1 MSRNQVNKTTAK
13 ATLTQMLNLVFHRME
28 TFDLRAREE
37 ANAALAQM
45 EVEVRTRQG
54 SESSISAPPPTQQP
68 PPPPPPPPSPPKQTH
83 RPLAASPPRIRTT
96 MSSIEDKDESSQL
109 PCGTCMYPSVYITLG
124 YVPRGNRP
132 ISLIAKTDGTGAYGT
147 PEFPSVLHKD
157 AYLLFRALCKLS
169 MKAITDDPSIPS
181 DPVALQSKILSLE
194 LLLSILDHA
203 GPTFRTSEKFVYLVR
218 SYLCVS
224 LLKNATSS
232 NTQVVGLSLRIFIA
246 MTAHFKDHLKSEI
259 EVFISNIFLR
269 LLESENSSFDHKIL
283 VLEVFYNLC
292 QDPQTLVEIFLNY
305 DCDLGATSMFK
316 RIVNALAKVAKGR
329 QGQDMGGSSKR
340 SLEENA
346 LRTLGLEGLVA
357 ITHSLV
363 RSGGLEDASTV
374 ALKTQDGQG
383 QDRIGSGQE
392 VENGGNDVGSTSN
405 EESNPVMSV
414 VESFDRK
421 QKIQEELVMGFLKF
435 NMKPSAGLA
444 YLESH
449 GHLTKTPIAV
459 SRFLHDYAER
469 LDKTVIGDYLGK
481 EKEYDG
487 GFCVKVLHE
496 YVDMMDFTGL
506 RFDDAIRHFLSG
518 FRLPGEAQK
527 IDRIMEKF
535 AERYCLQNNTV
546 FPSADTAFILSFS
559 IIMLNTDLHNPSI
572 KEERKMTKDDFIRN
586 NRGIS
591 AGADLP
597 EVFLSEIYDNIK
609 KNPISLKEDDE
620 MRAKMAGGST
630 PLENPFFSTLSLDK
644 RRKEAYQK
652 EREAMVRSSEAIFR
666 QRKRRP
672 DVNTPSY
679 VSRTEMTDAYVR
691 PMFEVAWGPMLS
703 VFSQMIEN
711 SDDPKM
717 VGLSL
722 KGFKYAVRVAAH
734 YNIPTARDLLINTI
748 YKFTTLD
755 VVREMKPKNIECIR
769 ALIAIALS
777 DGNHLQECWLYVL
790 QCISHLARLQLF
802 ASGLQTDEVFFPSSE
817 GDSDRGR
824 VGSVPGQG
832 SVGNPSLVSS
842 SSGGGVG
849 STSHKKKSTAL
860 SSMADPF
867 KIFSAPSK
875 AEAVRQVEE
884 SNAEQI
890 MGQIDA
896 SMIERVFTTSVN
908 LNSEA
913 IQHFVINLC
922 EVSKMEVN
930 VNNSGG
936 AVTAPGGIVYRRE
949 AGPDGQAP
957 RVFSLQKLVEVA
969 DFNMISRSRL
979 VWANVWEVLSRHFA
993 TVGLHENVS
1002 VAMYAIDSLR
1012 QLSMKFLYKEELRD
1026 FNFQRLFLKPFEAI
1040 MANSRSPEIRE
1051 LILRCIDNLI
1061 MARAHNIR
1069 SGWKSIFTVFSLGS
1083 TSTDEGIAQFA
1094 FDMTDHIFRD
1104 HFDLLVFDFVDLVN
1118 CLLSFAEGLHMH
1130 ISLAAITHLQK
1141 AASLLAEGQ
1150 VTYKMAAQRQGS
1162 FGVSDVTSPPP
1173 LPVVALTPGVNGDL
1187 ASPSGG
1193 GVFLIGN
1200 NGGSSGES
1208 QLQLWWPLLVG
1219 LSARVA
1225 DSRLPARTSALEAL
1239 MNTLRQHGDL
1249 FSFQTW
1255 KLIFRGVLFPM
1266 LESARTDCTP
1276 QVISEFPAQNPVME
1290 VRDDSWIL
1298 TTTETVLRAY
1308 IEILR
1313 QFWSSTRALLPEV
1326 LAVFSDC
1333 ICQHER
1339 ETLARIAIRVLHQHL
1354 LPFLDESREGDVWDY
1369 VCETMLGIVRKNLPE
1384 FSSLEMMASQH
1395 MALSS
1400 GDGSSR
1406 RVVTTSEEAEGLSVG
1421 QQVTTS
1427 FGVGTVMRIRPD
1439 GRADVEL
1446 LPSSASS
1453 SKDQISL
1460 SGSGNDA
1467 ADRDVTSSEDRID
1480 EEDEDEEDEEDVED
1494 AMEFS
1499 EANQQTR
1506 SSSFS
1511 FAMVNNGTI
1520 MTQMVVILQV
1530 QQVRGREWAGFL
1542 VIYPNPLIHTIDYYH
1557 N

>member
-1 MSRNQVNKTTAK
+1 
-13 ATLTQMLNLVFHRME
+13 MLNIVFHRME
-28 TFDLRAREE
+28 AFDLRAREE
-37 ANAALAQM
+37 ASAALAAM
-45 EVEVRTRQG
+45 ESEARARQDSDSPTVVVHPQSPRLTKG
-54 SESSISAPPPTQQP
+54 S
-68 PPPPPPPPSPPKQTH
+68 
-83 RPLAASPPRIRTT
+83 LPRIKT
-96 MSSIEDKDESSQL
+96 SLSDVKEDVSPLL
-109 PCGTCMYPSVYITLG
+109 PCGSYMYPSVYINLG

-132 ISLIAKTDGTGAYGT
+132 ISLIAKPDGAGSYGT

-169 MKAITDDPSIPS
+169 MKAITDDPNIPA

-232 NTQVVGLSLRIFIA
+232 NTQVVGLSLRIFIS
-246 MTAHFKDHLKSEI
+246 MTSHFKDHLKSEI

-329 QGQDMGGSSKR
+329 PGQDMTGSSKR

-357 ITHSLV
+357 ITQSLV
-363 RSGGLEDASTV
+363 RSGGLEDASTMSG
-374 ALKTQDGQG
+374 KGQG
-383 QDRIGSGQE
+383 DGSTRVAHERVGSGGS
-392 VENGGNDVGSTSN
+392 GGQDTEIGIS
-405 EESNPVMSV
+405 ESPGTAGDETDPAMAV

-421 QKIQEELVMGFLKF
+421 QKIQEELAMGFLKF
-435 NMKPSAGLA
+435 NLKPNAGLA
-444 YLESH
+444 YLEAH
-449 GHLTKTPIAV
+449 GHLTHTPVAV
-459 SRFLHDYAER
+459 ARFLHDYAER

-481 EKEYDG
+481 EKEYEG

-496 YVDMMDFTGL
+496 YVDMMDFTNL

-535 AERYCLQNNTV
+535 AERYCLQNNAV

-559 IIMLNTDLHNPSI
+559 VIMLNTDLHNPSI
-572 KEERKMTKDDFIRN
+572 KEERKMTKEDFIRN

-597 EVFLSEIYDNIK
+597 EEFLSEIYDNIK
-609 KNPISLKEDDE
+609 RNPISLKEDDE
-620 MRAKMAGGST
+620 MRAKLVGGSSI

-652 EREAMVRSSEAIFR
+652 EREAMVRTSEAIFR

-679 VSRTEMTDAYVR
+679 VSRTEITDAYVR

-769 ALIAIALS
+769 ALISIALS

-802 ASGLQTDEVFFPSSE
+802 ASGLQSDDVYFPS
-817 GDSDRGR
+817 DADADRGR
-824 VGSVPGQG
+824 NSSLSGQSSAAPPGPGSVIA
-832 SVGNPSLVSS
+832 SSSSS
-842 SSGGGVG
+842 SSGGVSG
-849 STSHKKKSTAL
+849 TAMHRKKATAL
-860 SSMADPF
+860 STMTDPF
-867 KIFSAPSK
+867 KLFSGPSK
-875 AEAVRQVEE
+875 ADAVRQVEE

-890 MGQIDA
+890 MGQIDS

-913 IQHFVINLC
+913 IQHFVIKLC

-930 VNNSGG
+930 VSNG
-936 AVTAPGGIVYRRE
+936 AALAAAGGIAYRRDS
-949 AGPDGQAP
+949 GPDGQQP

-969 DFNMISRSRL
+969 DFNMTSRSRL
-979 VWANVWEVLSRHFA
+979 VWANVWEVLSKHFA
-993 TVGLHENVS
+993 AVGLHENIS

-1026 FNFQRLFLKPFEAI
+1026 FNFQRLFLKPFEVI
-1040 MANSRSPEIRE
+1040 MGNSKFTEIRE

-1061 MARAHNIR
+1061 LARAHNIR

-1083 TSTDEGIAQFA
+1083 TSIDEGIAQFA

-1118 CLLSFAEGLHMH
+1118 CLLSFAEGVHLH

-1141 AASLLAEGQ
+1141 AASLLAEGH
-1150 VTYKMAAQRQGS
+1150 VTHKIAAQRQGS
-1162 FGVSDVTSPPP
+1162 FSSSEITSPPP
-1173 LPVVALTPGVNGDL
+1173 LPVVHLPAEVNGDHT
-1187 ASPSGG
+1187 SPSGG
-1193 GVFLIGN
+1193 GVFLLGN
-1200 NGGSSGES
+1200 NGGTDGES

-1249 FSFQTW
+1249 FSYQTW
-1255 KLIFRGVLFPM
+1255 KLVFRGVLFPM

-1276 QVISEFPAQNPVME
+1276 QVVSEFPAQNPVME

-1298 TTTETVLRAY
+1298 TTTETVLSSY
-1308 IEILR
+1308 FELLR
-1313 QFWSSTRALLPEV
+1313 QFWNLTRVMLAEV

-1339 ETLARIAIRVLHQHL
+1339 ETLARIAVRVLHQHL
-1354 LPFLDESREGDVWDY
+1354 IPFLDDRREDEIWDA
-1369 VCETMLGIVRKNLPE
+1369 VCQSLLGIVRKNLPE
-1384 FSSLEMMASQH
+1384 WSSLEMMATQH
-1395 MALSS
+1395 MALGSG
-1400 GDGSSR
+1400 GDGSTR
-1406 RVVTTSEEAEGLSVG
+1406 RIVTTSDEAEGLSVG

-1427 FGVGTVMRIRPD
+1427 FGVGVVKRIRTD

-1446 LPSSASS
+1446 LPSLSGA
-1453 SKDQISL
+1453 SKDQETAVI
-1460 SGSGNDA
+1460 GGADA
-1467 ADRDVTSSEDRID
+1467 ADAEATSYDDEDRGD
-1480 EEDEDEEDEEDVED
+1480 EDEDDDEDEEDVED
-1494 AMEFS
+1494 ALVFS
-1499 EANQQTR
+1499 EANMQSR

-1520 MTQMVVILQV
+1520 MTQMVVTLQV
-1530 QQVRGREWAGFL
+1530 QQVC
-1542 VIYPNPLIHTIDYYH
+1542 TK
-1557 N
+1557 